1 MVPTQYPNW
10 GYVVIVIL
18 ILSSCFF
25 IPFIFILRRFG
36 FTNYEKKVGRS
47 VRGDDVIPPGSLT
60 PQLSRVA
67 LNLSEEPLG
76 GTDDFDEKYES

>member
-36 FTNYEKKVGRS
+36 FTNYEKKARRS
-47 VRGDDVIPPGSLT
+47 VRGDDVIPPGCLT

>member
-1 MVPTQYPNW
+1 M
-10 GYVVIVIL
+10 
-18 ILSSCFF
+18 
-25 IPFIFILRRFG
+25 
-36 FTNYEKKVGRS
+36 
-47 VRGDDVIPPGSLT
+47 RGDDVMPPGSLT